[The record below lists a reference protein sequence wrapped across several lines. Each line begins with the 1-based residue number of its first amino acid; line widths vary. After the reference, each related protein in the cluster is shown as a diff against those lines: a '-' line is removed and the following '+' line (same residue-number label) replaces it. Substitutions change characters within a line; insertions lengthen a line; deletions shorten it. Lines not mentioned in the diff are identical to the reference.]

1 MNALKKITINLDDKY
16 DICLN
21 HFYPSKRNHLFN
33 EPAYFN
39 LHSSSIHDVYAQLV
53 RRSDL
58 KVFATICF
66 YEGTSGIFLSPI
78 RGTFG
83 SVSLNENLDFQ
94 LIDNFLAVLIRY
106 LIANGARGLRIKC
119 APSSHDNVLF
129 SKLFSIFSR
138 NDFIP
143 DYIEVNY
150 DILIND
156 RNFMDLIDYGNIKRI
171 RKMLKCGF
179 FAEKTS
185 NASLSK
191 VHSVIAENRSR
202 LGVVVSMTEN
212 QLENMI
218 AIFPDRVHLFAVYRD
233 SQRTEILSSAVCI
246 AITDSI
252 LYVLYWGDVADMG
265 SYSPV
270 VLLAK
275 TIYEY
280 CQANDFKLLD
290 VGISTLK
297 GIPNFG
303 LVKFKQNLGFVESLK
318 VEFST
323 KAS

>member
-1 MNALKKITINLDDKY
+1 MLKQLTLTLNDKY
-16 DICLN
+16 DVCLN

-33 EPAYFN
+33 EPDYFN
-39 LHSSSIHDVYAQLV
+39 LHSSSSQDVYAQLV
-53 RRSDL
+53 RRSDF

-66 YEGTSGIFLSPI
+66 YEDAPGFFLSPI

-83 SVSLNENLDFQ
+83 SVSLNENLDF
-94 LIDNFLAVLIRY
+94 LILDNFLTVLVRY
-106 LIANGARGLRIKC
+106 LISNGARELRIKC

-129 SKLFSIFSR
+129 SKLFSILTR
-138 NDFIP
+138 NNFITECI
-143 DYIEVNY
+143 DVNY
-150 DILIND
+150 DLLIND
-156 RNFMDLIDYGNIKRI
+156 RNFIDIIDYGNIKRM

-179 FAEKTS
+179 VAEKVC
-185 NASLSK
+185 NASLCQ
-191 VHSVIAENRSR
+191 VHRVIAENRTR
-202 LGVVVSMTEN
+202 LGVVVSMSED
-212 QLENMI
+212 QLRNMI
-218 AIFPDRVHLFAVYRD
+218 DIFPSRVHLFAVYRD
-233 SQRTEILSSAVCI
+233 IQRTEILASAVCI

-265 SYSPV
+265 SFSPV

-280 CQANDFKLLD
+280 CQENGFELLD

-318 VEFST
+318 VEFCT

>member
-1 MNALKKITINLDDKY
+1 MLKKIILTLDDKY
-16 DICLN
+16 DVCLN
-21 HFYPSKRNHLFN
+21 HFYPSKKNHLFN
-33 EPAYFN
+33 EPNYFN
-39 LHSSSIHDVYAQLV
+39 LHSSSSQDVYAQLV

-66 YEGTSGIFLSPI
+66 YEDTSGILLSPI

-83 SVSLNENLDFQ
+83 SISLNENLDFQ
-94 LIDNFLAVLIRY
+94 ILDNFLTGLIGY
-106 LIANGARGLRIKC
+106 LIANGAKGLRIKC

-129 SKLFSIFSR
+129 SKLFNILTR
-138 NDFIP
+138 NNFIP

-150 DILIND
+150 DLLIND
-156 RNFMDLIDYGNIKRI
+156 RNFIDLIDYGNVKRI

-179 FAEKTS
+179 VAEKIGNT
-185 NASLSK
+185 SLSQ
-191 VHSVIAENRSR
+191 VYRVIAENRSR

-218 AIFPDRVHLFAVYRD
+218 DRFPDRVHLFAVYRD
-233 SQRTEILSSAVCI
+233 SQRTEILASAVCI

-270 VLLAK
+270 ALLAK
-275 TIYEY
+275 TVYEY
-280 CQANDFKLLD
+280 CQANGFKLLD